1 VSIVFSDTG
10 GGISPENI
18 TRIFE
23 PYFTTKSNGNGLG
36 LLIVRRIV
44 RAHGGEVIL
53 ESSPGRGLTLTILL
67 PRVDR
72 RVRFLGAGD
81 ESPESK

>member
-1 VSIVFSDTG
+1 MTDAA

-23 PYFTTKSNGNGLG
+23 PYFTTKSGGNGLG

-53 ESSPGRGLTLTILL
+53 ESSPGRGLTVRILL
-67 PRVDR
+67 PRADQ
-72 RVRFLGAGD
+72 RVRFLEQG
-81 ESPESK
+81 SVESKNE